1 MPVSAARLC
10 AFKILA
16 GEKFSRIQV
25 RDLIDKE
32 LDDRDARFAEKLV
45 NGVRAYKICLDA
57 AIKKSCRPGTKF
69 TKNVKLALEISAYEL
84 LYLGKEPYIAVNEGV
99 ELVKHVKRG
108 ASGLANVVLK
118 KVASSKISDF
128 SKHLQYGF
136 SDDVYQ
142 ILVGELGESRALAF
156 MHMSDIV
163 PESEKVGNI
172 YANASSVQIAESV
185 ARCLENT
192 SSFLEVGA
200 GRGTK
205 TCLIQH
211 FLSYEAKANL
221 RYEILELS
229 EEKIKDL
236 QKRVEKNHLKIDKY
250 NCGDATT
257 YSMPDK
263 FDVVFVDA
271 PCSGL
276 GTIRKHRE
284 IRWRLT
290 PSDIENIHN
299 LNVAIL
305 NNMSNYVEDGGLL
318 IYSTCTIAYAEN
330 MGVIEEFLKSDAGS
344 TYALESIIREPILT
358 ETSDAHFCVALRNSR

>member
-1 MPVSAARLC
+1 MPVSAARLS

-16 GEKFSRIQV
+16 GEKFSHIPV
-25 RDLIDKE
+25 RALIDEE
-32 LDDRDARFAEKLV
+32 LDERDARFAEKLV

-57 AIKKSCRPGTKF
+57 AIKMSCLPGTKF
-69 TKNVKLALEISAYEL
+69 TKNVKLALEISSYEL

-118 KVASSKISDF
+118 NLANLNRSDF
-128 SKHLQYGF
+128 PKHLQYGF

-142 ILVGELGESRALAF
+142 ILIGELGESRALAF
-156 MHMSDIV
+156 MQMSDMT

-185 ARCLENT
+185 SRYLNNA

-205 TCLIQH
+205 TCLIQN
-211 FLSYEAKANL
+211 FLSLEERNYL

-236 QKRVEKNHLKIDKY
+236 QERVENNHLKIDKY

-257 YSMPDK
+257 YSTSDK
-263 FDVVFVDA
+263 YDVVFVDA

-284 IRWRLT
+284 VRWRVV
-290 PSDIENIHN
+290 PSDIENLHN

-318 IYSTCTIAYAEN
+318 IYSTCTITYAEN
-330 MGVIEEFLKSDAGS
+330 MGVIEEFLKSDAGN
-344 TYALESIIREPILT
+344 TYTLETIIREPVLT
-358 ETSDAHFCVALRNSR
+358 ESSDAHFCVALRNTS